1 MFIGLNNINLDDKGR
16 IAIPAKCREMFAVC
30 CHNNQLIITID
41 TEERC
46 LLMYPLTYWQDI
58 EQKLEKL
65 PSFNYAA
72 RRIQRLL
79 IGHATEVLLD
89 NQGRVLLP
97 QELREYA
104 GLKKKLVL
112 VGQGK
117 KFEIW
122 DANLWI
128 EKRNHLLEEHVGNG
142 HELPEEFQSLSL

>member
-1 MFIGLNNINLDDKGR
+1 MFRGLNNINLDDKGR
-16 IAIPAKCREMFAVC
+16 IAIPAKCREMLAVC
-30 CHNNQLIITID
+30 CHDNQLIITID

-46 LLMYPLTYWQDI
+46 LLMYPLINWQDI

-65 PSFNYAA
+65 PSFNHAA

-89 NQGRVLLP
+89 NQGRLLLP

-104 GLKKKLVL
+104 ELRKKAVL

-122 DANLWI
+122 DAKLWA
-128 EKRNHLLEEHVGNG
+128 EKRNNLLEENMCNG